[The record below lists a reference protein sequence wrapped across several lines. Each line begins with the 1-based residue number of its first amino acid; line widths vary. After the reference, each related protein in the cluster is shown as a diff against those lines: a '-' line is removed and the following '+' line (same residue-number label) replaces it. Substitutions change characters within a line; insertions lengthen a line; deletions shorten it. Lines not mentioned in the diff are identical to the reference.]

1 MLKSHDRYPYSP
13 IVDRPTY
20 QWPNGSR
27 LAVYIALNIEVFP
40 FGEGL
45 GTDLSPRQPE
55 PDIVNFTWRDYG
67 NRVGVWSL
75 IEALD
80 EHQLPATILLNTEIY
95 EHCPQ
100 IAQAFRARGDEFVGH
115 GRTNGERQ
123 SDLAEPAERAFL
135 ELCRDTIA
143 KHEGKPPEGWLGPWL
158 SETRV
163 TPDLVQES
171 GFKYLM
177 DWGADDQPFWLK
189 TRKGRILGMPYVRP
203 TSDVPM
209 LHGAKVMPS
218 TYADVLIDQFD
229 EMLYQ
234 SRSRPLVYNLSLHP
248 FLVGYPFRLRHMRRV
263 FAHLATHRQVTWIT
277 HAGQIARHAIGL
289 PAGTVP
295 GY

>member
-1 MLKSHDRYPYSP
+1 MLRSHNRYPYSP
-13 IVDRPTY
+13 IVERPTY
-20 QWPNGSR
+20 DWPNGTR

-67 NRVGVWSL
+67 NRVGVWGL

-80 EHQLPATILLNTEIY
+80 EHKLPATILLNTEIY

-100 IAQAFRARGDEFVGH
+100 IATAFRARGDEFVGH

-123 SDLAEPAERAFL
+123 SDLDETGERAL
-135 ELCRDTIA
+135 IERSRDVIA
-143 KHEGKPPEGWLGPWL
+143 KHEGRPPEGWLGPWL
-158 SETRV
+158 SETYV
-163 TPDLVQES
+163 TPDLLEEA

-189 TRKGRILGMPYVRP
+189 TRSGKILGMPYVRP

-209 LHGAKVMPS
+209 LHGSKVMPS

-229 EMLYQ
+229 EMFYQ
-234 SRSRPLVYNLSLHP
+234 ARLRPLVYNLSLHP
-248 FLVGYPFRLRHMRRV
+248 FLVGYPFRLRHMRRL
-263 FAHLATHRQVTWIT
+263 FAHLAAHRQVTWIT
-277 HAGQIARHAIGL
+277 TAGQIARHAMTL
-289 PAGTVP
+289 PLGTVP